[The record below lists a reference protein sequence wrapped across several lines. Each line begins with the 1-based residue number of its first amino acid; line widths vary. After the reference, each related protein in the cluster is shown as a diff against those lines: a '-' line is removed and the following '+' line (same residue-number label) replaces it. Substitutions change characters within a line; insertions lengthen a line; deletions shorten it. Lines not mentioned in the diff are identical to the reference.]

1 MKGKK
6 KGAGAV
12 CAAVALTL
20 LGSGC
25 EKIAGASA
33 EPTFE
38 VKRDA
43 ITVSRAGPIAFDVST
58 AKVGPALPL
67 PPVTARITTVEALT
81 SPSFAPLSGR
91 VVEAKVRLGDQVHK
105 GQQLVLVRT
114 ADLPNIERDVRS
126 AELSVATR
134 EATVSRMRALVQSR
148 AGAQHDLV
156 LAESE
161 LAEARLALSAARARL
176 KSLQIA
182 RGKDA
187 TAYWVLAT
195 RSGTVVQLDATP
207 GSQVGPERS
216 APVAVVADLSEVLAV
231 ADVAPADAVQ
241 LEVGASARIF
251 PLGAAGRS
259 VSGVI
264 EVISAVVDPERQTVP
279 VRVQIDN
286 RERLMRPNAYV
297 DLAFSAAGARTA
309 VLLPALAVVRDGAN
323 AVVFVQ
329 SESGS
334 YVRRPVVLGR
344 RSRDEVE
351 VLSGVEPGERVVV
364 HNALLLL
371 NAIDIEA

>member
-1 MKGKK
+1 MRKRSVSRALAL
-6 KGAGAV
+6 GATL
-12 CAAVALTL
+12 ALAL
-20 LGSGC
+20 SGC
-25 EKIAGASA
+25 EKVAGATA
-33 EPTFE
+33 EPTFA
-38 VKRDA
+38 VKNDA
-43 ITVSRAGPIAFDVST
+43 IKVSRAGPIGFDVAV

-67 PPVTARITTVEALT
+67 PPVTARITTVDALT

-91 VVEAKVRLGDQVHK
+91 VVEAKVRLGDRVQK

-114 ADLPNIERDVRS
+114 ADLPSIERDVRS
-126 AELSVATR
+126 AELAVATR
-134 EATVSRMRALVQSR
+134 RATVERMRALVESR
-148 AGAQHDLV
+148 AGAQHDLI

-161 LAEARLALSAARARL
+161 LAEARLALTAARARL
-176 KSLQIA
+176 DSLQIA

-195 RSGTVVQLDATP
+195 RSGTVVQLEATP

-231 ADVAPADAVQ
+231 ADVAPSDAVQ
-241 LEVGASARIF
+241 LEVGGAARVF

-259 VSGVI
+259 VVGQI

-279 VRVQIDN
+279 VRVRLDN
-286 RERLMRPNAYV
+286 GERLLRPNAYV

-309 VLLPALAVVRDGAN
+309 LLLPALAVVRDGAN

-329 SESGS
+329 TEDGS
-334 YVRRPVVLGR
+334 FVRRPVVVGR

-351 VLSGVEPGERVVV
+351 VLSGVAAGEQVVV